1 MKNNSSILSVIS
13 LCLSVG
19 IILVWIFSNF
29 KLEIID
35 LSTFIGASVGLIGVM
50 VTFAIGFQIYNALE
64 LKQNNERAIMKIKRT
79 ELKINRDRENNV
91 IQFKVLND
99 NIENVIKRFEISSEI
114 RMCYNMGMSAVPFG
128 NYVMVICNF
137 FEAYLHCMD
146 YLDYKD
152 FEDNISTYYIGDP
165 EETIHTPDLNSI
177 KNKILFY
184 LTEYLGD
191 PIVDSEFEEKISII
205 RYSNFLKYEIG
216 RAHV

>member
-128 NYVMVICNF
+128 NY
-137 FEAYLHCMD
+137 
-146 YLDYKD
+146 
-152 FEDNISTYYIGDP
+152 
-165 EETIHTPDLNSI
+165 
-177 KNKILFY
+177 
-184 LTEYLGD
+184 
-191 PIVDSEFEEKISII
+191 
-205 RYSNFLKYEIG
+205 EIG